1 MGTRHILGTTGFHGK
16 KTSLKYS
23 TMAAAWQKLADFF
36 EAADL
41 LVVLTHPGQVGEPHC
56 RLYHN
61 YMGILS
67 YYELICSLHCT
78 PENQLDATTVTCI

>member
-56 RLYHN
+56 ILY
-61 YMGILS
+61 YMCVSIWESFLTMN
-67 YYELICSLHCT
+67 ELVVYTAPLKIS
-78 PENQLDATTVTCI
+78 